1 MPVAVQ
7 IIVGSVMILVCSAI
21 EISFAA
27 FAIAALRKSQPFQ
40 KTASLK
46 QGLVALSVTFILF
59 LLAHTVHIYLWA
71 FAFWAVG
78 ALGGY
83 ETPIYFALVTYS
95 TLGYGD
101 VTLATD
107 FRIFGAMASVCGI
120 MMFGLT
126 AAFLVGVATR
136 LLSA

>member
-1 MPVAVQ
+1 
-7 IIVGSVMILVCSAI
+7 MILVCSAV
-21 EISFAA
+21 EIAFAA
-27 FAIAALRKSQPFQ
+27 LAVTVLKNRKPFQ

-46 QGLVALSVTFILF
+46 LGLAALSLTFFLF
-59 LLAHTVHIYLWA
+59 LAAHTIQIYLWA
-71 FAFWAVG
+71 LVYWAIG

-107 FRIFGAMASVCGI
+107 FRIFGAMASVCGVL
-120 MMFGLT
+120 MFGMT
-126 AAFLVGVATR
+126 TAFLVGVATR